1 MQTYYKQRGVGLLEV
16 LIAVLIL
23 SVSLLAIASLQTRS
37 LQYNQSAYVRS
48 QINILAYDIFDR
60 IRANRTNID
69 NYALDAGDEASA
81 GTDRA
86 SVDTREWLES
96 IQRVWPNATASLEC
110 TLIAGTNVHKCT
122 ASVSWDER
130 TYILRDDE
138 PSEDEDA
145 DMRPTFTYTTSI

>member
-1 MQTYYKQRGVGLLEV
+1 MHTYYKQRGVGLLEV

-60 IRANRTNID
+60 IRANRTNIN
-69 NYALDAGDEASA
+69 NYALASGDAAPTGEDMV
-81 GTDRA
+81 

-96 IQRVWPNATASLEC
+96 IQRVWPGATASLEC
-110 TLIAGTNVHKCT
+110 ALIEGTNVHKCEAT
-122 ASVSWDER
+122 ISWSER
-130 TYILRDDE
+130 EYILRDGE
-138 PSEDEDA
+138 PSDDEDA
-145 DMRPTFTYTTSI
+145 DMNPVFTYTTSI